1 MHPRLPVGERLRRV
15 GIGAWALIG
24 IATVIYI
31 TGYVLYKI
39 RVIFPPLILATLIVF
54 LLNPLVTRLERRGL
68 NRILGTT
75 LAYVAAVGVIVLA
88 LVITVPYISRQVDNF
103 AEEWPE
109 FREETVES
117 INNFADE
124 LDERF
129 GLEINTSQVSC
140 LLGADDITGDEE
152 VPSHERC
159 DEVVEDFRDE
169 FGEQAGNFTE
179 IGRSV
184 LEVLLILVIAPLIAL
199 YLLIDL
205 PQLRRDV
212 LNLIPDSHREEVR
225 DIAGKVAR
233 AVGGFLKGQLLVAFS
248 VGVLSAFGF
257 WIIDLP
263 FWLVIGAIAGF
274 FNLVPLIGP
283 FIGGGIG
290 FLVGTLSGGIGLGL
304 KAALVEL
311 LVQQLD
317 NHVIS
322 PNVMKRTV
330 QLHPTTVMLALLAG
344 GAIAGFWGVFLG
356 VPVVATVKLVT
367 NHLWA
372 TRVLGAEPTPY
383 AHARRPAPRV
393 APPGDGAAEDERSEE
408 PDNPD

>member
-1 MHPRLPVGERLRRV
+1 MHPRLPPGERLRRV
-15 GIGAWALIG
+15 GVASWALIG
-24 IATVIYI
+24 VAILIAI
-31 TGYVLYKI
+31 TGYLLYKI

-54 LLNPLVTRLERRGL
+54 VLNPFVTRLENRGV
-68 NRILGTT
+68 NRILGTLLT
-75 LAYVAAVGVIVLA
+75 YVVALGIFVLA
-88 LVITVPYISRQVDNF
+88 LIITVPYISDQIDKYSER
-103 AEEWPE
+103 WPE
-109 FREETVES
+109 FREQTVES

-124 LDERF
+124 LNERF
-129 GLEINTSQVSC
+129 GFEINTTQVSC
-140 LLGADDITGDEE
+140 LLGADDITGDED

-159 DEVVEDFRDE
+159 DEVVEDFRDRI
-169 FGEQAGNFTE
+169 GEQAGNFTE

-184 LEVLLILVIAPLIAL
+184 LEILLVLVIAPLIAL

-212 LNLIPDSHREEVR
+212 QNLIPESHRDEFT
-225 DIAGKVAR
+225 DISGKVGR
-233 AVGGFLKGQLLVAFS
+233 AVGGFLKGQLFVAFT

-257 WIIDLP
+257 WVIGLP

-290 FLVGTLSGGIGLGL
+290 FLVGTLSDGVSLGL

-356 VPVVATVKLVT
+356 VPVVATAKLISSHV
-367 NHLWA
+367 WA
-372 TRVLGAEPTPY
+372 TRVLGSEPTPY
-383 AHARRPAPRV
+383 AQVRSRP
-393 APPGDGAAEDERSEE
+393 PPVTPPEESQPEEPEE
-408 PDNPD
+408 PD

>member
-1 MHPRLPVGERLRRV
+1 
-15 GIGAWALIG
+15 LIG
-24 IATVIYI
+24 IAIVIYI
-31 TGYVLYKI
+31 TGFLLYKV

-54 LLNPLVTRLERRGL
+54 MLNPLVTRLERRGV
-68 NRILGTT
+68 NRILGTM
-75 LAYVAAVGVIVLA
+75 LAYVLALGIVVLA
-88 LVITVPYISRQVDNF
+88 VIITVPYVSRQIDNF
-103 AEEWPE
+103 SDEWPE
-109 FREETVES
+109 FREQTVDS

-124 LDERF
+124 INDRF
-129 GLEINTSQVSC
+129 GLEINTTQVSC
-140 LLGADDITGDEE
+140 LLGADDITGDGD

-159 DEVVEDFRDE
+159 DEVVEDFRDQI
-169 FGEQAGNFTE
+169 GEQAGNFTE
-179 IGRSV
+179 IGRGV

-212 LNLIPDSHREEVR
+212 SNLIPESHRDEVS
-225 DIAGKVAR
+225 DIAAKVAR
-233 AVGGFLKGQLLVAFS
+233 AVGGFLKGQLFVAFT

-257 WIIDLP
+257 WIIGLP

-290 FLVGTLSGGIGLGL
+290 FLVGTLSDGIGLGL

-322 PNVMKRTV
+322 PNIMKRTV

-356 VPVVATVKLVT
+356 VPVVATVKLIV
-367 NHLWA
+367 NHVWA
-372 TRVLGAEPTPY
+372 TRVLGSEPTPY
-383 AHARRPAPRV
+383 AHARA
-393 APPGDGAAEDERSEE
+393 APPTVVPPATGATPEE
-408 PDNPD
+408 PGEPD

>member
-1 MHPRLPVGERLRRV
+1 MSSPMHPRLPPGERLRRLGV
-15 GIGAWALIG
+15 ASWALIG
-24 IATVIYI
+24 VAILIAI
-31 TGYVLYKI
+31 TGYLLYKI

-54 LLNPLVTRLERRGL
+54 ILNPFVTRLENRGV
-68 NRILGTT
+68 NRILGTLLT
-75 LAYVAAVGVIVLA
+75 YVVSLGIFVLI
-88 LVITVPYISRQVDNF
+88 LVITVPYVSDQIDKYSER
-103 AEEWPE
+103 WPE

-117 INNFADE
+117 INNFADD
-124 LDERF
+124 LNDRF
-129 GLEINTSQVSC
+129 GFEINTTQVSC
-140 LLGADDITGDEE
+140 LLGADDITGDED

-159 DEVVEDFRDE
+159 DEVVEDFRDRI
-169 FGEQAGNFTE
+169 GEQAGNFTE

-184 LEVLLILVIAPLIAL
+184 LEVLLVLVIAPLIAL

-212 LNLIPDSHREEVR
+212 QNLIPESHRDEFV
-225 DIAGKVAR
+225 DISGKVGR
-233 AVGGFLKGQLLVAFS
+233 AVGGFLKGQLLVAFT

-257 WIIDLP
+257 WIIGLP
-263 FWLVIGAIAGF
+263 FWLVIGAIAGL

-290 FLVGTLSGGIGLGL
+290 FLVGTLSDGVSLGL

-356 VPVVATVKLVT
+356 VPIVATAKLISSHV
-367 NHLWA
+367 WA
-372 TRVLGAEPTPY
+372 TRVLGSEPTPY
-383 AHARRPAPRV
+383 AQVRSRP
-393 APPGDGAAEDERSEE
+393 PPVTPPEASTTEEPEE
-408 PDNPD
+408 PD

>member
-1 MHPRLPVGERLRRV
+1 MHPRLPPGERLRRV
-15 GIGAWALIG
+15 GVASWALIG
-24 IATVIYI
+24 VAILIAI
-31 TGYVLYKI
+31 TGYLLYKI

-54 LLNPLVTRLERRGL
+54 VLNPFVTRLENRGV
-68 NRILGTT
+68 NRILGTLLT
-75 LAYVAAVGVIVLA
+75 YVVALGIFVL
-88 LVITVPYISRQVDNF
+88 LLTITVPYISDQIDKYSER
-103 AEEWPE
+103 WPE
-109 FREETVES
+109 FREQTVES

-124 LDERF
+124 LNDRF
-129 GLEINTSQVSC
+129 GFEINTTQVSC
-140 LLGADDITGDEE
+140 LLGADDITGDED

-159 DEVVEDFRDE
+159 DEVVEDFRDRI
-169 FGEQAGNFTE
+169 GEQAGNFTE

-184 LEVLLILVIAPLIAL
+184 LEILLVLVIAPLIAL

-212 LNLIPDSHREEVR
+212 QNLIPVSHRDEFT
-225 DIAGKVAR
+225 DISGKVGR
-233 AVGGFLKGQLLVAFS
+233 AVGGFLKGQLFVAFT

-257 WIIDLP
+257 WVIGLP

-290 FLVGTLSGGIGLGL
+290 FLVGTLSDGVSLGV

-356 VPVVATVKLVT
+356 VPVVATAKLISSHV
-367 NHLWA
+367 WA
-372 TRVLGAEPTPY
+372 TRVLGSEPTPY
-383 AHARRPAPRV
+383 AQVRSRP
-393 APPGDGAAEDERSEE
+393 PPVTPPEESQQEE
-408 PDNPD
+408 PEGPD

>member
-1 MHPRLPVGERLRRV
+1 MHPRLPLGERLRRL

-24 IATVIYI
+24 VAIVIYI
-31 TGYVLYKI
+31 TGFLLYKV

-54 LLNPLVTRLERRGL
+54 LLNPFVTRLEKRGV
-68 NRILGTT
+68 NRILGTS
-75 LAYVAAVGVIVLA
+75 LAYVVALGILVLA
-88 LVITVPYISRQVDNF
+88 VVITVPYISRQVDRF

-109 FREETVES
+109 FREQTVET
-117 INNFADE
+117 INDFADD
-124 LDERF
+124 LNDRF
-129 GLEINTSQVSC
+129 GFEINTTQVSC
-140 LLGADDITGDEE
+140 LLGADDITGDES

-169 FGEQAGNFTE
+169 LGEQAGNFTE
-179 IGRSV
+179 IGRGV

-212 LNLIPDSHREEVR
+212 LNLIPESHRDEIR
-225 DIAGKVAR
+225 DIASKVAR
-233 AVGGFLKGQLLVAFS
+233 AVGGFLKGQLLVAFT
-248 VGVLSAFGF
+248 VGVLSALGF
-257 WIIDLP
+257 WIIGLP

-290 FLVGTLSGGIGLGL
+290 FIVGALSGGVSLGL

-344 GAIAGFWGVFLG
+344 GTLAGFWGVFLG
-356 VPVVATVKLVT
+356 VPIVATVKLIA
-367 NHLWA
+367 NHVWA
-372 TRVLGAEPTPY
+372 TRVLGSEPTPY
-383 AHARRPAPRV
+383 AQVRRTPAGV
-393 APPGDGAAEDERSEE
+393 VPPSNGPADEKGSE
-408 PDNPD
+408 PDDPV

>member
-1 MHPRLPVGERLRRV
+1 MHPRLPPGERLRRLGV
-15 GIGAWALIG
+15 ASWALIG
-24 IATVIYI
+24 VAILIAI
-31 TGYVLYKI
+31 TGYLLYKI

-54 LLNPLVTRLERRGL
+54 ILNPFVTRLENRGI
-68 NRILGTT
+68 NRILGTLLT
-75 LAYVAAVGVIVLA
+75 YVVSLGIFVLI
-88 LVITVPYISRQVDNF
+88 LIITVPYVSDQIDKYSER
-103 AEEWPE
+103 WPE

-117 INNFADE
+117 INNFADD
-124 LDERF
+124 LNDRF
-129 GLEINTSQVSC
+129 GFEINTTQVSC
-140 LLGADDITGDEE
+140 LLGADDITGDED

-159 DEVVEDFRDE
+159 DEVVEDFRDRI
-169 FGEQAGNFTE
+169 GEQAGNFTE

-184 LEVLLILVIAPLIAL
+184 LEVLLVLVIAPLIAL

-205 PQLRRDV
+205 PQLRRDMQ
-212 LNLIPDSHREEVR
+212 NLIPESHRDEFV
-225 DIAGKVAR
+225 DISGKVGR
-233 AVGGFLKGQLLVAFS
+233 AVGGFLKGQLLVAFT

-257 WIIDLP
+257 WIIGLP
-263 FWLVIGAIAGF
+263 FWLVIGAIAGL

-290 FLVGTLSGGIGLGL
+290 FLVGTLSDGVSLGL

-356 VPVVATVKLVT
+356 VPVVATAKLISSHV
-367 NHLWA
+367 WA
-372 TRVLGAEPTPY
+372 TRVLGSEPTPY
-383 AHARRPAPRV
+383 AQVRSRP
-393 APPGDGAAEDERSEE
+393 PPVTPPEASQPEVPDE
-408 PDNPD
+408 PD

>member
-1 MHPRLPVGERLRRV
+1 MSSPMHPRLPPGERLRRV
-15 GIGAWALIG
+15 GVASWALIG
-24 IATVIYI
+24 VAILILI
-31 TGYVLYKI
+31 TGYLLYKI

-54 LLNPLVTRLERRGL
+54 VLNPFVTRLENRGV
-68 NRILGTT
+68 NRILGTLLT
-75 LAYVAAVGVIVLA
+75 YVVALGIFVLI
-88 LVITVPYISRQVDNF
+88 LIITVPYISDQIDKYSER
-103 AEEWPE
+103 WPV
-109 FREETVES
+109 FREQTVES

-124 LDERF
+124 LNERF
-129 GLEINTSQVSC
+129 GFEINTTQVSC
-140 LLGADDITGDEE
+140 LLGADDITGDED

-159 DEVVEDFRDE
+159 DEVIEDFRDRI
-169 FGEQAGNFTE
+169 GEQAGNFTE

-184 LEVLLILVIAPLIAL
+184 LEILLVLVIAPLIAL

-212 LNLIPDSHREEVR
+212 QNLIPESHRDEFT
-225 DIAGKVAR
+225 DISGKVGR
-233 AVGGFLKGQLLVAFS
+233 AVGGFLKGQLLVAFT

-257 WIIDLP
+257 WVIGLP

-290 FLVGTLSGGIGLGL
+290 FLVGTLSDGVSLGL

-356 VPVVATVKLVT
+356 VPVVATAKLISSHV
-367 NHLWA
+367 WA
-372 TRVLGAEPTPY
+372 TRVLGSEPTPY
-383 AHARRPAPRV
+383 AQVPSRPPSV
-393 APPGDGAAEDERSEE
+393 IPPEASQAEEPEE
-408 PDNPD
+408 PD

>member
-1 MHPRLPVGERLRRV
+1 MSSPMHPRLPPGERLRRLGV
-15 GIGAWALIG
+15 ASWALIG
-24 IATVIYI
+24 VAILIAI
-31 TGYVLYKI
+31 TGYLLYKI

-54 LLNPLVTRLERRGL
+54 VLNPFVTRLENRGV
-68 NRILGTT
+68 NRILGTLLT
-75 LAYVAAVGVIVLA
+75 YVVALGIFVLM
-88 LVITVPYISRQVDNF
+88 LIITVPYVSDQIDKYSAR
-103 AEEWPE
+103 WPE

-124 LDERF
+124 LNDRF
-129 GLEINTSQVSC
+129 GFEINTTQVSC
-140 LLGADDITGDEE
+140 LLGADDITGDED

-159 DEVVEDFRDE
+159 DQVVEDFRDRI
-169 FGEQAGNFTE
+169 GEQAGNFTE

-184 LEVLLILVIAPLIAL
+184 LEILLVLVIAPLIAL

-205 PQLRRDV
+205 PQLRRDMQ
-212 LNLIPDSHREEVR
+212 NLIPVSHRDEFT
-225 DIAGKVAR
+225 DISGKVGR
-233 AVGGFLKGQLLVAFS
+233 AVGGFLKGQLLVAFT

-257 WIIDLP
+257 WIIGLP

-290 FLVGTLSGGIGLGL
+290 FLVGTLSDGVSLGL

-356 VPVVATVKLVT
+356 VPVVATAKLISSHV
-367 NHLWA
+367 WA
-372 TRVLGAEPTPY
+372 TRVLGSEPTPY
-383 AHARRPAPRV
+383 AQVRSRP
-393 APPGDGAAEDERSEE
+393 PPVTPPEASQPEEPEE
-408 PDNPD
+408 PD

>member
-1 MHPRLPVGERLRRV
+1 V
-15 GIGAWALIG
+15 ASWALIG
-24 IATVIYI
+24 VAILIAI
-31 TGYVLYKI
+31 TGYLLYKI

-54 LLNPLVTRLERRGL
+54 ILNPFVTRLENRGV
-68 NRILGTT
+68 NRILGTLLT
-75 LAYVAAVGVIVLA
+75 YVVSLGIFVLI
-88 LVITVPYISRQVDNF
+88 LIITVPYVSDQIDKYSER
-103 AEEWPE
+103 WPE

-117 INNFADE
+117 INNFADD
-124 LDERF
+124 LNERF
-129 GLEINTSQVSC
+129 GFEINTTQVSC
-140 LLGADDITGDEE
+140 LLGADDITGDED
-152 VPSHERC
+152 VPSHQRC
-159 DEVVEDFRDE
+159 DEVVEDFRDRI
-169 FGEQAGNFTE
+169 GEQAGNFTE

-184 LEVLLILVIAPLIAL
+184 LEVLLVLVIAPLIAL

-212 LNLIPDSHREEVR
+212 QNLIPESHRDEFT
-225 DIAGKVAR
+225 DISGKVGR
-233 AVGGFLKGQLLVAFS
+233 AIGGFLKGQLLVAFT

-257 WIIDLP
+257 WIIGLP
-263 FWLVIGAIAGF
+263 FWLVIGMIAGF

-290 FLVGTLSGGIGLGL
+290 FLVGTLSDGVSLGL

-356 VPVVATVKLVT
+356 VPIVATAKLISSHV
-367 NHLWA
+367 WA
-372 TRVLGAEPTPY
+372 TRVLGSEPTPY
-383 AHARRPAPRV
+383 AQVRSRP
-393 APPGDGAAEDERSEE
+393 PPVTPSEASQEEPEE
-408 PDNPD
+408 PD